1 MHAMRAVLLSLALLA
16 GCSSNTAWKASFG
29 QPLPDANVQVSTGS
43 DLAAAFG
50 LVLIAGGLY
59 AAYADEG
66 DYWYSRKPPEMAPDR
81 RVSEQDCTRPLDL
94 TKGNIRCK

>member
-1 MHAMRAVLLSLALLA
+1 LSFLLLA

-29 QPLPDANVQVSTGS
+29 QPPPGPNVQVQTSS

-59 AAYADEG
+59 AAYSDEG
-66 DYWYSRKPPEMAPDR
+66 GFWYSRRPPEMAPDR
-81 RVSEQDCTRPLDL
+81 RVSEQDCTKPLDL
-94 TKGNIRCK
+94 TQGNIRCK